1 MPDEELEPI
10 DDYQEEEHSDVYDS
24 GDLESMEEDDE
35 LDPLEEGFMR
45 GYDRESVLRCDWTGQ
60 ELGDTFVTIEL
71 DGRIYRFVNKRAMQE
86 FMDNQI

>member
-10 DDYQEEEHSDVYDS
+10 DDYQEEEHNDVYDS

-35 LDPLEEGFMR
+35 LDPIEEGFMR

-71 DGRIYRFVNKRAMQE
+71 DGRIYRFVNKKAMQE